1 MNDILIPAALGLLE
15 GLTEFIPVSSTGHLL
30 LAAHFLGFDSSGK
43 TFEVVIQL
51 GAVLAIMTLYGAKVA
66 GLFVDARHSDAARRA
81 IVSVFLAFVPAVI
94 VGLLAHDFIK
104 AVLFETPMLIAV
116 MLIVGGVV
124 LLFVDRLAPAPLYTD
139 PLALPFRTALIIGLC
154 QCVAMIPG
162 VSRSGATIVGALF
175 LRVEKRAAAEFSFL
189 LSLPT
194 MGAAVAYDLYKSRD
208 MLDFSA
214 IWQIA
219 IGFAVAFFTAVV
231 VVRWVLGYVGRNG
244 YAVFGW
250 WRIIVGL
257 IALAALSAGL

>member
-1 MNDILIPAALGLLE
+1 MSDILIPAALGLLE

-51 GAVLAIMTLYGAKVA
+51 GAVLAILTLYGAKVA
-66 GLFVDARHSDAARRA
+66 GLFLAARHSDAARRA
-81 IVSVFLAFVPAVI
+81 IMSVFLAFVPAVI

-104 AVLFETPMLIAV
+104 TVLFETPVLIAS
-116 MLIVGGVV
+116 MLVLGGVV
-124 LLFVDRLAPAPLYTD
+124 LLFVDRLAPAPVHTD
-139 PLALPFRTALIIGLC
+139 PLALPVRTALIIGLC

-175 LRVEKRAAAEFSFL
+175 LGVEKRAAAEFSFL

-208 MLDFSA
+208 ILDFSA
-214 IWQIA
+214 LSEIA
-219 IGFAVAFFTAVV
+219 IGFTVAFIAAVLV
-231 VVRWVLGYVGRNG
+231 VKWVLDYVGRHG
-244 YAVFGW
+244 YALFGW

-257 IALAALSAGL
+257 LALTALWAGL